1 MTMMFELA
9 PDFFYS
15 KKLTKITPRWGKSFV
30 QTLALTVVL
39 SIASLFAQTA
49 FATTVKLD
57 ERVTISGPLVQGGL
71 VLGKAPSGSI
81 IHLNKKLIR
90 QSPEGDFAFGFGRD
104 AAKSATLSIKFPDGE
119 QLSKK
124 LVIEPQDYKIQQVEG
139 VPQRTVTPDPKDLER
154 IRKESAAISKARAT
168 NSNLTYFKDGFSWPL
183 LGPITGVYG
192 SQRVYNGEPKR
203 PHFGLD
209 IAAPTGTPVKAP
221 ADGVVTLTH
230 PDMFYSG
237 GTLLIDHGY
246 GISTTFIHL
255 SKVIAK
261 EGQTVKRGDIVAEVG
276 QSGRSTGPHLDWR
289 INWFDVKLDPA
300 LIMPEMPAQ

>member
-1 MTMMFELA
+1 MTSMVEMASVLFC
-9 PDFFYS
+9 S
-15 KKLTKITPRWGKSFV
+15 KRFKVKASKLYQRLLLP
-30 QTLALTVVL
+30 VVL
-39 SIASLFAQTA
+39 IMGVALNFGQSAS
-49 FATTVKLD
+49 ATVLKID
-57 ERVTISGPLVQGGL
+57 ENVTISGPLIQGGL
-71 VLGKAPSGSI
+71 ILGVAPAGSTI
-81 IHLNKKLIR
+81 QINKKAVR
-90 QSPEGDFAFGFGRD
+90 QSPDGHFAFGFGRD
-104 AAKSATLSIKFPDGE
+104 EPKSATLSIKLPDGE

-124 LVIEPQDYKIQQVEG
+124 LTIAPQNYKIQRVEG

-154 IRKESAAISKARAT
+154 IQKEAAAIKKARAT
-168 NSNLTYFKDGFSWPL
+168 NSDLTHFKEGFSWPL

-209 IAAPTGTPVKAP
+209 IAAPTGTPVKAT

-237 GTLLIDHGY
+237 GTILIDHGY

-261 EGQTVKRGDIVAEVG
+261 EGQYVKRGEVVAEVG

-300 LIMPEMPAQ
+300 LIMPEMPAH